1 MKSIR
6 PLLITGVFLLFIL
19 MILSPGSGDLIPAG
33 RLNDG
38 KVPMV
43 SGDPITSVGNDE
55 HPAIPDEDRVTS
67 SSCPECQ
74 TETDSYGVMIL
85 DEKMIHE
92 IEEMDIYEKVH
103 ALPMA
108 LMTAEELKISSAG
121 DTDLSQYI
129 PYFGSLRN
137 QGSCGNCWVF
147 ASTALAEVEMAVK
160 TGEKDQISIQ
170 YFNSNYNGGTGTSW
184 ACCGG
189 NIGYFTSFYNNAGG
203 KRMVPWSNINAGYA
217 DGGKG
222 CSSYPTAQPASGIAT
237 TPNYPITSMNY
248 GRLNTWTSDELAI
261 ANIKNAL
268 DNNKAVYL
276 AFYWYPNTEQFQNFW
291 RYDGQDDTFDPV
303 AGVGSS
309 GTLSG
314 HGVTIIGY
322 HDDGA
327 GNGYWNVLNSWG
339 TRSNRPMGTYYQD
352 MYINYGAKVP
362 GYNMYVTYYYTM
374 DISFDPSALLQ
385 PSISGISPDHGWSGE
400 TTSFTISGD
409 TFGTGADV
417 RLTRTGVT
425 PIVATGV
432 SVPSEDTITGTFDLT
447 GQEGGTWSVVVT
459 NPNGLSAT
467 LTDGFVISSLNAD
480 FSYWPTTGVAPI
492 TIYFTDTSNGY
503 PSPTTWNWDFT
514 NDGVPDASGQT
525 ASWTFT
531 APGTHTVNL
540 TVGNG
545 IEAETVRTAIE
556 YPVR

>member
-6 PLLITGVFLLFIL
+6 PLLITGVFLLLIL
-19 MILSPGSGDLIPAG
+19 IILSPGSGDLIPAG
-33 RLNDG
+33 RLDNREL
-38 KVPMV
+38 PSI
-43 SGDPITSVGNDE
+43 SGDPINSVGNNE
-55 HPAIPDEDRVTS
+55 SPAISDDDHITS

-74 TETDSYGVMIL
+74 AEAESYGVMVL
-85 DEKMIHE
+85 DEEMIRE

-103 ALPMA
+103 ALPPA
-108 LMTAEELKISSAG
+108 LKTAEELQISSAG
-121 DTDLSQYI
+121 DKDLSQYI
-129 PYFGSLRN
+129 PYFGNLRN

-147 ASTALAEVEMAVK
+147 ASTALAEVELAVK
-160 TGEKDQISIQ
+160 TGEKEQISIQ
-170 YFNSNYNGGTGTSW
+170 YFNSNYNGGTGSSW

-189 NIGYFTSFYNNAGG
+189 NIGYYSYFYNNAGA
-203 KRMVPWSNINAGYA
+203 KRLVPWSNTNAGYA

-222 CSSYPTAQPASGIAT
+222 CSSYPTAQPSSGIAT
-237 TPNYPITSMNY
+237 TPNYPFTSMSY

-291 RYDGQDDTFDPV
+291 VYDGQYDTFDPV

-327 GNGYWNVLNSWG
+327 GNGYWKVLNSWG
-339 TRSNRPMGTYYQD
+339 TRANRPQGTYYQD

-362 GYNMYVTYYYTM
+362 GYDMYVTYYYTM
-374 DISFDPSALLQ
+374 DISFDPSVLLQ
-385 PSISGISPDHGWSGE
+385 PSISGITPDHGWSGE
-400 TTSFTISGD
+400 PTSFTISGD
-409 TFGTGADV
+409 MFGTGADV
-417 RLTRTGVT
+417 RLTRTGTT

-432 SVPSEDTITGTFDLT
+432 SVPSENTITGTFNLT

-467 LTDGFVISSLNAD
+467 LADGFVIGSLNAD
-480 FSYWPTTGVAPI
+480 FSYWPATGVAPI
-492 TIYFTDTSNGY
+492 TIYFTDTSNAY
-503 PSPTTWNWDFT
+503 PSPTSWNWDFT
-514 NDGVPDASGQT
+514 NDGIPDASGQT

-531 APGTHTVNL
+531 VPGTHTVNL
-540 TVGNG
+540 TIGNG
-545 IEAETVRTAIE
+545 LEAQTIKTAIE
-556 YPVR
+556 RG